1 MMMGEQ
7 QFGWNYFENEVVI
20 GDKRDKKRMIVVV
33 FSNFMCIP
41 YNRKAFDELVDWLNE
56 QDDELHKC
64 RNENEELHI
73 TIFEND
79 VWLTIEEIVETLN
92 NQRNAILRYE
102 YELYKLKKDNKQLKN
117 KEVLNKKFRVRFE
130 QEDGRGEIVNEK
142 GVELTAREV
151 VNYLNEMTT
160 KCSQLEQKIKEK
172 NKYQRVLEDK
182 IRRLKDRIKV
192 LEK

>member
-1 MMMGEQ
+1 MRLGE
-7 QFGWNYFENEVVI
+7 FRTKTRDCKNKLNINLSVYDDIKHNADGYIELDIDMVTDNDIYLRPIDDIKHHSAYFT
-20 GDKRDKKRMIVVV
+20 
-33 FSNFMCIP
+33 F
-41 YNRKAFDELVDWLNE
+41 
-56 QDDELHKC
+56 KC
-64 RNENEELHI
+64 NGNNCSV
-73 TIFEND
+73 FEND
-79 VWLTIEEIVETLN
+79 VWLTIEEIVDTLN

-102 YELYKLKKDNKQLKN
+102 YELYKLKKDNKKLKN
-117 KEVLNKKFRVRFE
+117 KKMLNKKFRVRFE
-130 QEDGRGEIVNEK
+130 QEDGKGEIVNEK